1 MAFLGAFPPGVEM
14 ATPVVLKLIACRID
28 GQNAVFE
35 DWHLL
40 SVQNQPQRA
49 IEHLK
54 RVLEISKEVGD
65 HRGDE
70 DVNGTIADIL
80 TGLGEFAEAA
90 KYYDQYI
97 QGLQADS

>member
-1 MAFLGAFPPGVEM
+1 MTIVYLM
-14 ATPVVLKLIACRID
+14 
-28 GQNAVFE
+28 
-35 DWHLL
+35 
-40 SVQNQPQRA
+40 QNQPQRA

-80 TGLGEFAEAA
+80 TGLGDFTEAA

-97 QGLQADS
+97 QGLQGSDA